1 MFTIAMYLLLIVVD
15 FRLLIKPFK
24 SMILLMHRCN
34 IVRDVRLVITYINNK
49 FGWTFQYLTKKL
61 GADPI
66 VFGYLQTT
74 FAVVQLA
81 GGPLFG
87 RFGDIFGGQA
97 AMTLAFMA
105 AALSYGLLGLSY
117 TLPILFISRLP
128 SVFMHA
134 MQGTAYIL
142 VKCKS
147 ALFSS
152 VAVVLE

>member
-1 MFTIAMYLLLIVVD
+1 M
-15 FRLLIKPFK
+15 
-24 SMILLMHRCN
+24 
-34 IVRDVRLVITYINNK
+34 
-49 FGWTFQYLTKKL
+49 
-61 GADPI
+61 
-66 VFGYLQTT
+66 
-74 FAVVQLA
+74 VQLA

-134 MQGTAYIL
+134 MQGTAYIYWL
-142 VKCKS
+142 S
-147 ALFSS
+147 ANIALFAS
-152 VAVVLE
+152 VAVDLE

>member
-1 MFTIAMYLLLIVVD
+1 M
-15 FRLLIKPFK
+15 
-24 SMILLMHRCN
+24 
-34 IVRDVRLVITYINNK
+34 
-49 FGWTFQYLTKKL
+49 
-61 GADPI
+61 
-66 VFGYLQTT
+66 
-74 FAVVQLA
+74 VQLA

-134 MQGTAYIL
+134 MQGTVYIL
-142 VKCKS
+142 VKCKECS
-147 ALFSS
+147 VCQCSS
-152 VAVVLE
+152 SPRVANSSFDSNSN